1 MVMVVLLMG
10 WKCVESTEI
19 DDLEDR
25 STPDMAVTAT
35 DVEAIGAALTRLKA
49 PNVCFER
56 VEHQFW
62 TYAFCPALAKAPVRQ
77 YHAGAGRQQFTHL
90 NAKQK
95 YALGDRLDAFQVS
108 KKYLSLFYSGGD
120 VCDDGTVRSTE
131 VRLACNP
138 ALQSVHGAIVEVSEV
153 KKCTY
158 RLTLETRLT
167 CALRF
172 FELQTASSHSTKATL
187 DTASVRPSSATLLP
201 PTPGYQARAQSSSS
215 SSSSVLPRRTI
226 GFVDMDEDEAAAQ
239 ATPAPPLQTYES
251 MYNIRRVPRGRKPR
265 ISAVG
270 GRGRGWLALLRSL
283 L

>member
-1 MVMVVLLMG
+1 MV
-10 WKCVESTEI
+10 WKYVESTEI

-35 DVEAIGAALTRLKA
+35 DIEAIGATLVRLKA

-77 YHAGAGRQQFTHL
+77 YHAGDRRQPFTHL

-138 ALQSVHGAIVEVSEV
+138 ALQNVHGAIVEVSEV

-201 PTPGYQARAQSSSS
+201 PTPGYPARAQST

-226 GFVDMDEDEAAAQ
+226 GFVDMDEDETAAQ

-251 MYNIRRVPRGRKPR
+251 MYNIRRVPRGRKPH
-265 ISAVG
+265 IAAVG
-270 GRGRGWLALLRSL
+270 GRRSGWLALVRSL